1 MFVVGVVWNTEIR
14 CVSVARSCLM
24 LLQAVGLLTVA
35 LYKFQR
41 KKLLAF
47 GIMRFHTS
55 VKLSLACYP
64 EVCVVH
70 WQLKL
75 IAADGA
81 VPRFEALTT
90 QLCTTSGVI

>member
-1 MFVVGVVWNTEIR
+1 MEHRNTLCQCCAELFN
-14 CVSVARSCLM
+14 VA
-24 LLQAVGLLTVA
+24 AVGRPAYLYLPFA
-35 LYKFQR
+35 LYKFRR

-55 VKLSLACYP
+55 VNVSLASYP

-75 IAADGA
+75 IAVD
-81 VPRFEALTT
+81 
-90 QLCTTSGVI
+90 